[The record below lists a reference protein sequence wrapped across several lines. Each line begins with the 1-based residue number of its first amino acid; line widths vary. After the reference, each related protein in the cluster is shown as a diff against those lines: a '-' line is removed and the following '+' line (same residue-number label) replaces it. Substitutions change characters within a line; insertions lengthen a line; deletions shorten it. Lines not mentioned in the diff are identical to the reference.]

1 MRSTDSIFVMEFSS
15 YRHSDFWGLVMAD
28 FASFAQAEPQQLAA
42 AIRAGIPPSLRG
54 MVWQLM
60 WVTTCSINPGFTC
73 LFEK

>member
-1 MRSTDSIFVMEFSS
+1 
-15 YRHSDFWGLVMAD
+15 MAD

-60 WVTTCSINPGFTC
+60 
-73 LFEK
+73 